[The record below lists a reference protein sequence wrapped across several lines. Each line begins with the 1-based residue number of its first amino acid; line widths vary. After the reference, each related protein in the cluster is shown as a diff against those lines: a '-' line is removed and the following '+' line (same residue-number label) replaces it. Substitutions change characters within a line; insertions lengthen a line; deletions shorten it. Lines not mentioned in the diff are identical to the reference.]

1 MKIKLGILIT
11 ILSLMLAGCSNE
23 DTKKPEDNISS
34 GNETQENIEK
44 EDTENTES
52 KEDEKEDDKE
62 QVNTSEKETSEKFAI
77 YTLDVNDTDKKIV
90 FKDVELKKD
99 GTVEEKLKEL
109 CAVLEKEYFKD
120 ENAKIVFKSIDEN
133 NIATI
138 DLVNKDAWSQHFQG
152 STGGMVSQAT
162 IVETLLQRDY
172 TGEWIDGLNVVVDG
186 TNEEEL
192 FEHAPFIETFFRNK

>member
-11 ILSLMLAGCSNE
+11 ILSLMLVGCSNE

-34 GNETQENIEK
+34 GNETQENIGK
-44 EDTENTES
+44 ED
-52 KEDEKEDDKE
+52 KEDETNDDKNDDKE
-62 QVNTSEKETSEKFAI
+62 QVNTSEEETNEVFKV
-77 YTLDVNDTDKKIV
+77 YTLDVNDTEKKIE
-90 FKDVELKKD
+90 FKDVELNKD
-99 GTVEEKLKEL
+99 STVEEKIKEL
-109 CAVLEKEYFKD
+109 CSVLEKEYFKD

-133 NIATI
+133 NVATI
-138 DLVNKDAWSQHFQG
+138 DLVNKDAWNQHFQG
-152 STGGMVSQAT
+152 STGGIISQAT